1 MFSSLSVSQKRWG
14 EEKGVLILALSQ
26 SRSSLYTGYTS
37 CVGPPKHQ
45 GALKDVFILVLFLNL
60 ASGYENKND
69 HLFLFSGALSS
80 SIRKNQSNHVTWMSY
95 GLLLLQKTKKN
106 ALKAYGAAEEIM
118 WARFETEWNTDK
130 CLCELILPGS
140 VSLLVVKLW
149 DRVIK
154 KYMLELFS
162 F

>member
-95 GLLLLQKTKKN
+95 SLLLLQKKRI
-106 ALKAYGAAEEIM
+106 E
-118 WARFETEWNTDK
+118 
-130 CLCELILPGS
+130 S
-140 VSLLVVKLW
+140 VRSCGRDNVSAIRDGVKHGQMPVWINSTWQRLSISSEA
-149 DRVIK
+149 VG
-154 KYMLELFS
+154 
-162 F
+162 